1 MKKQW
6 KVKNE
11 KGEQYIKKYFKNKQL
26 ITFGFKRMFVFV
38 LL

>member
-11 KGEQYIKKYFKNKQL
+11 KGEQYIKKLFKKLTTNN
-26 ITFGFKRMFVFV
+26 FWFKRMIVF
-38 LL
+38 L